1 MRFLIIGPGAMG
13 CLFASRLKMACF
25 DVTLLDHNKDRAE
38 KISSQGII
46 VEGVSGEYT
55 ANVPVIV
62 EGDLKGFDFALLCV
76 KANRTRAAAEPLKKL
91 LSSEAIVVTLQN
103 GIGNFEI
110 LEEIFGKG
118 RVLGGVT
125 AEGATM
131 LGWGRIRH
139 AGVGA
144 TVIGPKLKTEGPP
157 EKLATALNKAGFR
170 AETAENVE
178 GLLWGKL
185 VINVGI
191 NALTAITRLKNGRLP
206 ELRGTSLIL
215 EELVK
220 EAVAVSKAKNI
231 QLPFEDPLGRVIQ
244 VCMNTAGNIASM
256 LQDVLNKR
264 ETEIDFIN
272 GAIVREGDTLGIP
285 APANRT
291 VTCLVKAI
299 QESYQD
305 ILSV

>member
-1 MRFLIIGPGAMG
+1 MG
-13 CLFASRLKMACF
+13 CLFAARLKTAGF
-25 DVTLLDHNKDRAE
+25 EVTLLDHNKERAN
-38 KISSQGII
+38 KINQQGIM
-46 VEGVSGEYT
+46 VEGVAGEYL
-55 ANVPVIV
+55 ARVPVIV
-62 EGDLKGFDFALLCV
+62 DGDLKGYDFVLLCV
-76 KANRTRAAAEPLKKL
+76 KANKTRAAAEPLKDL
-91 LSSEAIVVTLQN
+91 LPSNTVIVTLQN

-131 LGWGRIRH
+131 LGWGKIRH

-144 TVIGPKLKTEGPP
+144 TIIGPKHKTEGPP
-157 EKLATALNKAGFR
+157 EKLAAALNKAGFK
-170 AETAENVE
+170 AETAQNVE
-178 GLLWGKL
+178 SLLWGKL

-206 ELRGTSLIL
+206 EIHGTSLVM

-231 QLPFEDPLGRVIQ
+231 QLPFEDPLGRVVQ
-244 VCMNTAGNIASM
+244 VCRNTAGNIASM

-272 GAIVREGDTLGIP
+272 GAIVREGEALEIP
-285 APANRT
+285 TPANRI
-291 VTCLVKAI
+291 VTSLVKAL
-299 QESYQD
+299 QESY
-305 ILSV
+305 IERL

>member
-13 CLFASRLKMACF
+13 CLFASRLKLAGF
-25 DVTLLDHNKDRAE
+25 DVTLLDHNKERADR
-38 KISSQGII
+38 INHQGIM
-46 VEGVSGEYT
+46 VEGVSGEY
-55 ANVPVIV
+55 AAHVPVIV
-62 EGDLKGFDFALLCV
+62 NGDLKEFDFALLCV

-131 LGWGRIRH
+131 LGWGKIRH

-144 TVIGPKLKTEGPP
+144 TVIGPKLQTEGPP
-157 EKLATALNKAGFR
+157 EKLAAALNKAGFK
-170 AETAENVE
+170 AETAENVV

-185 VINVGI
+185 VINAGI

-206 ELRGTSLIL
+206 EINGTNLIM

-244 VCMNTAGNIASM
+244 VCRNTAGNIASM

-285 APANRT
+285 TPANCT
-291 VTCLVKAI
+291 VTNLVKAM
-299 QESYQD
+299 QESYDDRIQ
-305 ILSV
+305 

>member
-13 CLFASRLKMACF
+13 CLFAARLKTAGF
-25 DVTLLDHNKDRAE
+25 DVTLLDHNKERADR
-38 KISSQGII
+38 INQQGIM
-46 VEGVSGEYT
+46 VEGVSGEY
-55 ANVPVIV
+55 AALIPVIIN
-62 EGDLKGFDFALLCV
+62 GDLKEYDFVLLCV
-76 KANRTRAAAEPLKKL
+76 KANKTRAAAEPLKDL
-91 LSSEAIVVTLQN
+91 VSHDAVIVTLQN

-125 AEGATM
+125 AEGAT
-131 LGWGRIRH
+131 LLDWGRIRH
-139 AGVGA
+139 AGIGA
-144 TVIGPKLKTEGPP
+144 TVIGPELKTGGPSD
-157 EKLATALNKAGFR
+157 KLATALNAAGFKAG
-170 AETAENVE
+170 TAENVE

-206 ELRGTSLIL
+206 EIKGTSLIM

-220 EAVAVSKAKNI
+220 EAVAVSRAKNI
-231 QLPFEDPLGRVIQ
+231 QLPFEDPLGRVVQ
-244 VCMNTAGNIASM
+244 VCRNTAGNIASM

-272 GAIVREGDTLGIP
+272 GAIVREGETLGIST
-285 APANRT
+285 PANRI
-291 VTCLVKAI
+291 VTSLVKAI

-305 ILSV
+305 RLSC